1 MNNKSPIKIK
11 FEYNDKFNNIVIK
24 NNTAITPSVDPL
36 PFQRIASLETHMV
49 TIDTLKNTVLNCW

>member
-24 NNTAITPSVDPL
+24 NNTAITPSADPL

-49 TIDTLKNTVLNCW
+49 GQSIP